1 MRLMNMLASGLT
13 TRLAPFLAA
22 LLTLATLL
30 AAAPSARAAAREV
43 NGVIT
48 HVTDG
53 DSAWLQPAGG
63 GAPVELRLLGIDAP
77 ESCQAWGAEAARAL
91 SELVLQRQ
99 VRVETVGQDSYGRTL
114 GTVYLDGRNIN
125 KTLVQE
131 GNAWSTR
138 SRYDQGPYVADER
151 MAKALGRGLNAAGG
165 AVMPK
170 EFRRNHGP
178 CQREE
183 MEVRMP
189 GEPDALA
196 APAALQPAFR
206 CDGRTHCSQMHSCAE
221 ATFFLNHCP
230 GVKMDGNRDGVP
242 CEKQWCPA
250 AR

>member
-1 MRLMNMLASGLT
+1 MSVSHLTRQLLAVVAAVLTALAST
-13 TRLAPFLAA
+13 ADARSA
-22 LLTLATLL
+22 L
-30 AAAPSARAAAREV
+30 RDVE
-43 NGVIT
+43 GVIT

-63 GAPVELRLLGIDAP
+63 GAPVQLRLLGIDAP
-77 ESCQAWGAEAARAL
+77 ESCQAWGIEATRAL
-91 SELVLQRQ
+91 RELVLQKH
-99 VRVETVGQDSYGRTL
+99 VLVKTVGQDGYGRTL
-114 GTVYLDGRNIN
+114 GTVYLGDQNVN

-131 GNAWSTR
+131 GQAWSTR

-170 EFRRNHGP
+170 DFRRNHGP
-178 CQREE
+178 CARDEK
-183 MEVRMP
+183 EVRMP
-189 GEPDALA
+189 SEPDALA
-196 APAALQPAFR
+196 APPALQPTFH

-242 CEKQWCPA
+242 CEKQWCGG